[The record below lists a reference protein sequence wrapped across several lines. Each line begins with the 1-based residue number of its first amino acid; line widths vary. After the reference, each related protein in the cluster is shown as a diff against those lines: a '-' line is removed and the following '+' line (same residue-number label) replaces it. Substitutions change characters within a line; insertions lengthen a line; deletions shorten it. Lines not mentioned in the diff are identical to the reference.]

1 MGPVF
6 YQKLERLDEEVR
18 FLEQNRERFLSDLA
32 MSRDARRLVERAVY
46 LCAEMALDLA
56 DLIIVTRGWPKPST
70 YREAID
76 KLGETGVL
84 PAEFAHR
91 FVYVAGLRNFL
102 AHDYLKDTR
111 PALQD
116 FLARKLEDFR
126 HYLDRLRS
134 L

>member
-1 MGPVF
+1 M
-6 YQKLERLDEEVR
+6 
-18 FLEQNRERFLSDLA
+18 
-32 MSRDARRLVERAVY
+32 Y

-91 FVYVAGLRNFL
+91 FAYVAGLRNFL

-116 FLARKLEDFR
+116 FLVRKLEDFR
-126 HYLDRLRS
+126 QYLGRLRS
-134 L
+134 I